1 MSIWASKRVV
11 LGVCGGI
18 AAYKTPEL
26 VRALRGAGAEV
37 RVVLT
42 ESAAQFVAPLAL
54 QVVSENRVGNSLFDP
69 SYEHEI
75 GHIELARWAD
85 LVMIAPATAN
95 TLARLRAG
103 FADDLLSTV
112 VLATEAPV
120 LVCPAMNTQMWRHP
134 ATQENVMA
142 LSGRPRTRVVDPD
155 VGVLA
160 CKEVGPGRL
169 PDADV
174 LLAEG
179 ARLLTSP
186 RLVGHQAL
194 VTAGPT
200 REAFDPARH
209 LSNPSSGR
217 MGFAVASSLWRLGA
231 DVTLVAGPSAQATPH
246 GVRRVDVVTAAEMAA
261 AVAGVAPSVAVM
273 AAAVADWTP
282 REVQPEKVAKQH
294 GDWSPT
300 LVRTDDI
307 LATIAARAARPRVV
321 IGFAAESEDVI
332 ARAAAKRERKGADG
346 IVANQIG
353 GGLGFEASDNEVWL
367 IGRGATI
374 HVPRAPKEQVA
385 DRIAEWAASL
395 LFGAAETA

>member
-1 MSIWASKRVV
+1 MSIWANKRVV

-54 QVVSENRVGNSLFDP
+54 QVVSENRVGSSLFDP

-134 ATQENVMA
+134 ATQENVTA
-142 LSGRPRTRVVDPD
+142 LSGRARTRVVDPD

-179 ARLLTSP
+179 ARLLTPP
-186 RLVGHQAL
+186 RLVGVHAL

-246 GVRRVDVVTAAEMAA
+246 GVRRVDVVTAAEMASA
-261 AVAGVAPSVAVM
+261 VEAVAPTVAVM

-282 REVQPEKVAKQH
+282 REVQPEKVAKQQ

-300 LVRTDDI
+300 LVRTGDI
-307 LATIAARAARPRVV
+307 LATIAARATRPRVV
-321 IGFAAESEDVI
+321 IGFAAESDDVV

-367 IGRGATI
+367 IGRGAPI
-374 HVPRAPKEQVA
+374 HVPRAPKEHVA
-385 DRIAEWAASL
+385 ERIAEWAASL
-395 LFGAAETA
+395 LFGASETA